1 MLLLPI
7 FAKNSPLYI
16 QSLISTCVKG
26 KNMELLTFRINEK
39 YDYNKCEKCG
49 KAITCYSSAINI
61 YLNVVIL
68 FCC

>member
-7 FAKNSPLYI
+7 FAKNSPLYSI
-16 QSLISTCVKG
+16 PHFHMCER